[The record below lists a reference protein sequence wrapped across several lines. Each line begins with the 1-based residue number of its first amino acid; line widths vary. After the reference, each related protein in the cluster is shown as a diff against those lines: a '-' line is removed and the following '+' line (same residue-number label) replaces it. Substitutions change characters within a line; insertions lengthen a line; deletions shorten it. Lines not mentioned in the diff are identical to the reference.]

1 MIQRLLS
8 AILCFCAIGFLAA
21 QAAPPATGSVGTV
34 DLLTPASDPFLV
46 EVLYKQPKH
55 LGSPGNATGAVS
67 VNAQFEAD
75 GVTQWF
81 IEQQRYGV
89 DHVQAGVVLKKP
101 DMVET
106 GLRELGW
113 GFARQGPDGS
123 FTGTGDPVHS
133 TSLFLEAAARSA
145 LLLQKSKVPAFEA
158 KAKELTPKI
167 LAAARWMAKTDTD
180 PKKRVNALNPYTHRF
195 FVRAAALGETAALT
209 GDKAL
214 ADAAAAYAREGLTKQ
229 LPDGTNPEKGGF
241 DVSYQMVGLT
251 YAMCYYSVCG
261 DPTLRAGLKT
271 MAGKAL
277 ASALPKVNP
286 DGTVSLEGSTRVGQ
300 EQSRSGVT
308 KTLDMKNILT
318 GLIFA
323 DRSLGDPQFRNTAQ
337 RLAKGNGW
345 IGK

>member
-8 AILCFCAIGFLAA
+8 AIFSFCAAGFLAA
-21 QAAPPATGSVGTV
+21 QAAPPAPGSVGTV
-34 DLLTPASDPFLV
+34 DLLTLASDPFLV
-46 EVLYKQPKH
+46 EALYRQPKH

-75 GVTQWF
+75 GVTPWF

-113 GFARQGPDGS
+113 GFAHQGPDGS
-123 FTGTGDPVHS
+123 FPGTGDPVHS
-133 TSLFLEAAARSA
+133 TSFFLEAAAR
-145 LLLQKSKVPAFEA
+145 
-158 KAKELTPKI
+158 
-167 LAAARWMAKTDTD
+167 WMANADTD

-214 ADAAAAYAREGLTKQ
+214 AQAAAAYAREGLTKQ

-277 ASALPKVNP
+277 ASALPKVNA

-337 RLAKGNGW
+337 RIARGNGW